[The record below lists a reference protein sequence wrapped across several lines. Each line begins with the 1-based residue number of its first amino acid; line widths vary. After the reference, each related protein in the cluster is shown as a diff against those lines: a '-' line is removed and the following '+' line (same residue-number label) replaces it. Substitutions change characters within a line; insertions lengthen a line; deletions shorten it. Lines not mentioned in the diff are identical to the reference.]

1 MRRNEIMTSLPKY
14 QRAFTLIEAIVVM
27 SIVGIIGAM
36 VAVFIKRPVEG
47 YMDAVRRAE
56 LTDTADTAIRRV
68 GRDVRL
74 ALPNSVRVNT
84 VVGVQY
90 LELLQT
96 RTGGRYRA
104 ETDSTGNGDILDFTQ
119 ADLSF
124 DVLGPLS
131 ALPGQQI
138 AANDLLVVYNLGIT
152 GADAYNGDNS
162 AVISG
167 TGVGT
172 LPNETKINFS
182 TAKLFP
188 LASPGNRFQVVS
200 GPVTYVCTPGGL
212 DAQGN
217 ATGTLSRVWNYTV
230 RAAVP
235 DGSYNGTPLSALLA
249 MNVEICSFQ
258 YDPNV
263 LNERNGLVT
272 MQLKLTKANESV
284 NLYYEA
290 HVSNV
295 P

>member
-1 MRRNEIMTSLPKY
+1 MRNNDNMSALPKY

-47 YMDAVRRAE
+47 YMDTARRAE
-56 LTDTADTAIRRV
+56 LTDTADTAMRRIS
-68 GRDVRL
+68 RDVRL
-74 ALPNSVRVNT
+74 ALPNSVRVNKLGA
-84 VVGVQY
+84 VEY
-90 LELLQT
+90 LELLET
-96 RTGGRYRA
+96 RSGGRYRA
-104 ETDSTGNGDILDFTQ
+104 ESNSAGNGDILDFTQ

-138 AANDLLVVYNLGIT
+138 SANDLLVVYNFGIP
-152 GADAYNGDNS
+152 GASAYNGDNS

-167 TGVGT
+167 TAAGT
-172 LPNETKINFS
+172 LANETKINFS
-182 TAKLFP
+182 AAKLFP

-217 ATGTLSRVWNYTV
+217 ATGTLSRVWNYSV
-230 RAAVP
+230 RAALP
-235 DGSYNGTPLSALLA
+235 DGTYTGTPLTALLA
-249 MNVEICSFQ
+249 KNVETCSFQ

-263 LNERNGLVT
+263 LNERNGLVA
-272 MQLKLTKANESV
+272 MQLKLTKNNESV
-284 NLYYEA
+284 NLYYEV

>member
-84 VVGVQY
+84 VGAVQY

-104 ETDSTGNGDILDFTQ
+104 ETDSAGNGDILDFTQ

-167 TGVGT
+167 TATGT
-172 LPNETKINFS
+172 LPDETKINFI

>member
-1 MRRNEIMTSLPKY
+1 MRHNEIMTSLPKY

-84 VVGVQY
+84 VGAVQY

-104 ETDSTGNGDILDFTQ
+104 ETSSVGGDILDFTQ

-131 ALPGQQI
+131 TLPGQQI

-152 GADAYNGDNS
+152 GADAYNGNNS

-167 TGVGT
+167 TATGT
-172 LPNETKINFS
+172 LPDETKINFI

-230 RAAVP
+230 RAALP
-235 DGSYNGTPLSALLA
+235 DGTYGGSPPPPSLLA